1 MRILFATYSEKTHFL
16 SMVPLAWTLRAAG
29 HDVRVASQPELVD
42 VITTAGLPAV
52 PVGTDHALWAVARRI
67 LNERFAAFDPQLYRE
82 TRLGRTPPFDL
93 PRQQHLI
100 TWEYLRG
107 ADRDAAATARLIN
120 SSMLDQLVAFARSWR
135 PDLVIWEPTSYA
147 APIAA
152 RAADAPHVRFMWGP
166 DHYGA
171 LRGHFRRVRDEQ
183 PPAER
188 TDALADWIG
197 EQAARHGV
205 AFGEDLITGQA
216 TLDQLPPSLRR
227 RGDLDYLPIRYV
239 PYGGAA
245 VLPDWLREPPA
256 RTRVALTLGLSATD
270 RFGGYVLPVGEILRA
285 LGDLDIEV
293 VATIAQQERKKLG
306 PVPDNVRV
314 VTFAPLHALLST
326 CTAVIHHGGAGTV
339 ATSSLLGL
347 PQLIV
352 PDQGDGE
359 YAATRMAEQGAG
371 ILLQPADADGPSVRA
386 RLERLLREPVFT
398 RRAAELR
405 EEVRALPT
413 PHEVAGR
420 LEELVARLRRDAGR
434 EPIRRE
440 PGGHPVGPRA

>member
-16 SMVPLAWTLRAAG
+16 SMVPLAWALRSAG

-52 PVGTDHALWAVARRI
+52 PVGEDHKLWATARRI
-67 LNERFAAFDPQLYRE
+67 LNERFAKFNPQLYQE
-82 TRLGRTPPFDL
+82 TRLGRTPPFNL
-93 PRQQHLI
+93 PRQRHLI
-100 TWEYLRG
+100 TWEYLRA
-107 ADRDAAATARLIN
+107 ADEDAASMARMIN
-120 SSMLDQLVAFARSWR
+120 SSMLDQLVEFARNWR

-152 RAADAPHVRFMWGP
+152 EAAGAFHVRFMWGP

-188 TDALADWIG
+188 TDALADWVG

-205 AFGEDLITGQA
+205 PFGEHLITGRV
-216 TLDQLPPSLRR
+216 TLDQLPPALRC
-227 RGDLDYLPIRYV
+227 RGDEEYLPVRYV
-239 PYGGAA
+239 PYGGPA

-270 RFGGYVLPVGEILRA
+270 RFGGYVVSVREILDA
-285 LGDLDIEV
+285 LADLDIEV
-293 VATIAQQERKKLG
+293 VATIAEQEQKKLG
-306 PVPDNVRV
+306 PVPDNVRL

-326 CTAVIHHGGAGTV
+326 CAAVIHHGGAGTV

-359 YAATRMAEQGAG
+359 YAATRVEEYGAG
-371 ILLQPADADGPSVRA
+371 VLVQPEDADGRTVRD
-386 RLERLLREPVFT
+386 RVVRLLREPGFAS
-398 RRAAELR
+398 RAAELR
-405 EEVRALPT
+405 EQVLALPA
-413 PHEVAGR
+413 PHEVVGHLERLLARPRPNAHREAGR
-420 LEELVARLRRDAGR
+420 
-434 EPIRRE
+434 
-440 PGGHPVGPRA
+440 HPVRSRN